1 MAVTRTVNF
10 YSDGY
15 RLEGVVHLPDD
26 YVEGERRR
34 GVMVCHGRLA
44 IKEWVP
50 SRWIPYFL
58 EKGFVCFSF
67 DYRNL
72 GRSEG
77 TLGRI
82 IPQEEVR
89 DVIHAAT
96 FFQQQPEVD
105 PDRIGILGWGLGGGV
120 VTVAAARDE
129 RFKAVVC
136 ASGIADGWSYG
147 RSGMSEE
154 EWEQRQEDIR
164 QDRVQR
170 VLTGKSGT
178 VDMGLTDPARQ
189 NPAEDNK
196 TQYGWRSSLETI
208 VGKERASDPE
218 ALGIPTS
225 LTLESMEALYKF
237 KSIDE
242 VHQISPRP
250 FLIIHAVDD
259 ANFPFSDMER
269 LYEAAG
275 EPKELIGIPDSDHL
289 RWIDP
294 AFPEQAVYVPK
305 VVDWMDA
312 HV

>member
-1 MAVTRTVNF
+1 
-10 YSDGY
+10 
-15 RLEGVVHLPDD
+15 VHLPDD

-50 SRWIPYFL
+50 SRWITYFL
-58 EKGFVCFSF
+58 EKGFVCCSF
-67 DYRNL
+67 DYRKL
-72 GRSEG
+72 GRCEG

-178 VDMGLTDPARQ
+178 VQMRPFRKKTDGS
-189 NPAEDNK
+189 EDDAGYM
-196 TQYGWRSSLETI
+196 QSLI
-208 VGKERASDPE
+208 SVVGKERASDPE

-237 KSIDE
+237 KPIDE

-250 FLIIHAVDD
+250 FLIIHALDD
-259 ANFPFSDMER
+259 TGFPFSDMER

-275 EPKELIGIPDSDHL
+275 EPKELIGIPDSEHL
-289 RWIDP
+289 QWIDP
-294 AFPEQAVYVPK
+294 AFPEQAIYVPK
-305 VVDWMDA
+305 VVNWMDSNL
-312 HV
+312 